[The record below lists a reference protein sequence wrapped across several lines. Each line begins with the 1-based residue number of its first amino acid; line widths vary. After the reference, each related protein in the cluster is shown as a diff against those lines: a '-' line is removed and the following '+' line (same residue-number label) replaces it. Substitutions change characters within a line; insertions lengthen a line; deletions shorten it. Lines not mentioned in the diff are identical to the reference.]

1 MKLKIKKSSIFLV
14 FAILVLPEHAKSA
27 KKANDTSDNNK
38 LATPSSIIIKNSQK
52 ANYNALTEDG
62 KTYQWNESWKL
73 PEPGRGRV
81 SFQLKRNLITNTNY
95 PISLE
100 QKPIGAR
107 FILSNNLPTTQK
119 PSLNPFIADI
129 RRNDKVS
136 SLLETGAGDT
146 AQYKHEK
153 GAPSYVDPLLYRIT
167 IDQPNN
173 VFIVEETSD
182 NTMPVIDDES
192 SYRKNLLFSYNP
204 KNISTYPSDTPRT
217 NDKQPF
223 LATPLYSYFSFNRM
237 SYSPDYYSS
246 YEYSNINVTALPLAA
261 PEVLRCIDP
270 LKFTCH
276 KNNSSTTPAEQAW
289 FDEWKTK
296 IPGNFVIDLMTDYE
310 NNFTIGFSPTKLEA
324 TNNIPFCLSL
334 GTDDGTGVR
343 IAKDMPQAPKEY
355 KIGTLLKSRIPFPN
369 NANYKKIP
377 GFEVEVVS
385 LRIQL
390 DQTQASPVL
399 RVWCKAADNPAN
411 QYALLLDSTSPTFP
425 AEDKEQLKE
434 ALGTE
439 PLKYFSFTRG
449 VKNGKPTNKDATDRV
464 RIKNYGG
471 YPEVGNIKVSIS
483 LR

>member
-1 MKLKIKKSSIFLV
+1 MKLKIKKGSIFLLI
-14 FAILVLPEHAKSA
+14 AMLVLPEHAKSA
-27 KKANDTSDNNK
+27 QKENNTSDNKK
-38 LATPSSIIIKNSQK
+38 LANPSSIIIKNSNK

-81 SFQLKRNLITNTNY
+81 SFQLKRNLITNANR

-100 QKPIGAR
+100 KKPVGLR
-107 FILSNNLPTTQK
+107 FILSNNLPTIQK
-119 PSLNPFIADI
+119 PSLDPFIAQI
-129 RRNDKVS
+129 RNEDQLS

-146 AQYKHEK
+146 TQYKHEK
-153 GAPSYVDPLLYRIT
+153 GAPSYVDPLFYRIT

-182 NTMPVIDDES
+182 NTLPVIDDES
-192 SYRKNLLFSYNP
+192 SYRQNLLFSYNP
-204 KNISTYPSDTPRT
+204 KNISIYPPDTPRT
-217 NDKQPF
+217 NDTQPF

-237 SYSPDYYSS
+237 SYSPDDYSS
-246 YEYSNINVTALPLAA
+246 YEYSNINITALPLAA

-270 LKFTCH
+270 LKFTYR
-276 KNNSSTTPAEQAW
+276 KNNSDKNPAGQAW
-289 FDEWKTK
+289 FDEWKTR

-310 NNFTIGFSPTKLEA
+310 NNFTIGFSPTKLDA
-324 TNNIPFCLSL
+324 ASNIPFCLSL
-334 GTDDGTGVR
+334 ATDDGTGVR

-385 LRIQL
+385 LRIEL
-390 DQTQASPVL
+390 DQTQANPVL
-399 RVWCKAADNPAN
+399 RIWCKPSNSPTN
-411 QYALLLDSTSPTFP
+411 QYALLLDSTSPAFP
-425 AEDKEQLKE
+425 AEDKQQLKE